1 MQAEGLIRSSFNP
14 SLKWLFR
21 SHSQDQEEKNF
32 VVAHNLVSRSSERL
46 LRLQQALLSVAPQWQ
61 LVDSVQLASSQAC
74 FKGMPDEAGVL
85 LLPSSSSL
93 QGKYRAQWRLL
104 EQRSLLIFIHEY
116 TRRAR
121 LAAVYI
127 SSVSRLLE
135 HQLKKSHL
143 APQQTPSTWSSC
155 RLNLGSLSQE
165 LRVHLTHWSCLFSKV
180 QSDDFLRRAVGQH
193 TRLLVKIKESL
204 DLLGLQALVLMEHYV
219 QAILSSVFQTDLDS
233 VPKEVLEDILTGT
246 YHYNHVVDEQR
257 GQHSASKLKTAVIQ
271 QARFSTLDSSLPRI
285 KSHHP
290 SPFSVKELMMILASY
305 HAESAAKQLHHWASE
320 PPCYFCQIHS
330 NHETCTCAHNST
342 SLSCGISTFRS
353 EWTWEQLHYTYLIS
367 SPLFSI
373 SRPTPQISCQNTST
387 TPPVYN
393 PALEN
398 RPSVSAN
405 PIATEHKEENSKK
418 DQSNQCQKCMSHSAF
433 TQTGVEALD
442 LAQPDLE
449 RKTRLESGALL
460 QTASPLLMSSQHL
473 QGMPPSRI
481 YRLQHS
487 SAELLFQVFVS
498 SSDLLAPLVS
508 HTPTPERLN
517 EQPLQTPVT
526 DVLNGKVD
534 STILSARVTNTPDS
548 VELNRESSKLNKDQ
562 NVERIQQE
570 WAELEITVP
579 DPTSRSEKEE
589 MFEAEMKTLEP
600 DLVCWSHSVQWLD
613 LGESLVFADLLEQYH
628 TLLRAFC
635 SRALWLQLQVP
646 VAGHTAGSINLQEH
660 HRGFQFIHRL
670 CQASDTG
677 QVPKESEVMLEDLSL
692 YVLLVTAHAQ
702 WDYELCRTLGS
713 TLTDKCLVNQR
724 SSFVVRSSKKDENVT
739 TSATMERFLLLL
751 PPLLS
756 SLRCHQSH
764 SRASGPFSL
773 FPCSL
778 QRQTVSLVLASVQL
792 SAVWVMSKAHQF
804 LSSWSLNKFLLI
816 TQGDLTVMRES
827 LEALVHQTKSLV
839 MNSHSDQQSTL
850 HTHSQLLL
858 QQQLE
863 TLDRARSALQTFSS
877 VMLRTFSS
885 DCKQRSGEIFEHTM
899 PPAVHWKPSRR
910 TGFPNS
916 PSEYASLAAQ
926 TVIGQV
932 LEGVAP
938 LSDDARV
945 QALSITMTAFMEAW
959 MEHILR
965 QKIKF
970 SVQGALQLKQDFDS
984 IREMIQSDQYGLS
997 AELHQQLLSLRVF
1010 QQVDSAV
1017 VCLLQQ
1023 PQAKPYVQSRSWEP
1037 FTRCCPA
1044 DRNRDSTDAA
1054 VGSSIANLRCMEGED
1069 LPQSDSSYTP
1079 TDLPPVDPSTP
1090 AEPYLAPSLVLGAA
1104 QQEWLDLRIQTS
1116 VRRWRLPGLPC
1127 LSNSEH

>member
-271 QARFSTLDSSLPRI
+271 QAHFSTLDSSLPRI

-660 HRGFQFIHRL
+660 HRGFQVIHRL

-899 PPAVHWKPSRR
+899 PPAVHWKPSHR

>member
-305 HAESAAKQLHHWASE
+305 HAESAAKQLHYWASE

-330 NHETCTCAHNST
+330 NHETCTCAHNSK

-387 TPPVYN
+387 TPPVYD

-405 PIATEHKEENSKK
+405 PTATEHKEENSKK

-613 LGESLVFADLLEQYH
+613 L
-628 TLLRAFC
+628 
-635 SRALWLQLQVP
+635 
-646 VAGHTAGSINLQEH
+646 AGHTAGSINLQEH
-660 HRGFQFIHRL
+660 HRGFQVIHRL

-899 PPAVHWKPSRR
+899 PPAVHWKPSHR

-916 PSEYASLAAQ
+916 PSEYAALAAQ

>member
-1 MQAEGLIRSSFNP
+1 
-14 SLKWLFR
+14 
-21 SHSQDQEEKNF
+21 
-32 VVAHNLVSRSSERL
+32 
-46 LRLQQALLSVAPQWQ
+46 
-61 LVDSVQLASSQAC
+61 
-74 FKGMPDEAGVL
+74 
-85 LLPSSSSL
+85 
-93 QGKYRAQWRLL
+93 
-104 EQRSLLIFIHEY
+104 
-116 TRRAR
+116 
-121 LAAVYI
+121 
-127 SSVSRLLE
+127 
-135 HQLKKSHL
+135 
-143 APQQTPSTWSSC
+143 
-155 RLNLGSLSQE
+155 
-165 LRVHLTHWSCLFSKV
+165 
-180 QSDDFLRRAVGQH
+180 
-193 TRLLVKIKESL
+193 
-204 DLLGLQALVLMEHYV
+204 
-219 QAILSSVFQTDLDS
+219 
-233 VPKEVLEDILTGT
+233 
-246 YHYNHVVDEQR
+246 
-257 GQHSASKLKTAVIQ
+257 
-271 QARFSTLDSSLPRI
+271 
-285 KSHHP
+285 
-290 SPFSVKELMMILASY
+290 
-305 HAESAAKQLHHWASE
+305 
-320 PPCYFCQIHS
+320 
-330 NHETCTCAHNST
+330 
-342 SLSCGISTFRS
+342 
-353 EWTWEQLHYTYLIS
+353 
-367 SPLFSI
+367 
-373 SRPTPQISCQNTST
+373 
-387 TPPVYN
+387 
-393 PALEN
+393 
-398 RPSVSAN
+398 
-405 PIATEHKEENSKK
+405 
-418 DQSNQCQKCMSHSAF
+418 
-433 TQTGVEALD
+433 
-442 LAQPDLE
+442 
-449 RKTRLESGALL
+449 
-460 QTASPLLMSSQHL
+460 MSSQHL
-473 QGMPPSRI
+473 QGMPLSRI
-481 YRLQHS
+481 CQLQHS

-534 STILSARVTNTPDS
+534 STILSARVPNTPDS
-548 VELNRESSKLNKDQ
+548 VELDRESSKLNKDQ

-589 MFEAEMKTLEP
+589 MFEADTKTLEP

-660 HRGFQFIHRL
+660 HRGFQVIHRL

-713 TLTDKCLVNQR
+713 TLTDKCLINQR
-724 SSFVVRSSKKDENVT
+724 SSFVVTSSEKDENVT

-764 SRASGPFSL
+764 SRATGPFSL
-773 FPCSL
+773 FPCTL

-792 SAVWVMSKAHQF
+792 PTVWVMSKAHQF

-827 LEALVHQTKSLV
+827 LEVMVHQTKSLV

-858 QQQLE
+858 QQQLG
-863 TLDRARSALQTFSS
+863 TLERARSALQTFSS

-899 PPAVHWKPSRR
+899 PPAVHWKPSHR

-1104 QQEWLDLRIQTS
+1104 QQDWLDLRIQTS
-1116 VRRWRLPGLPC
+1116 ARRWRLPGLPC

>member
-1 MQAEGLIRSSFNP
+1 MQAEVLIRSSFNP
-14 SLKWLFR
+14 SLKWLFWG
-21 SHSQDQEEKNF
+21 HGQDQEEKNF

-61 LVDSVQLASSQAC
+61 LVASARLSQVC

-135 HQLKKSHL
+135 HHRQHL
-143 APQQTPSTWSSC
+143 APQQTPSTSC
-155 RLNLGSLSQE
+155 RLDLGSLSQE
-165 LRVHLTHWSCLFSKV
+165 LRVHLNHWSCLFSKV
-180 QSDDFLRRAVGQH
+180 QSDHFLRRAAGQH
-193 TRLLVKIKESL
+193 TRLLLKIKESL

-246 YHYNHVVDEQR
+246 YHYNQVVDEQR
-257 GQHSASKLKTAVIQ
+257 GQHSASKLKTAVMQ
-271 QARFSTLDSSLPRI
+271 QAHFSTLDSSLPRI
-285 KSHHP
+285 KSHRP

-305 HAESAAKQLHHWASE
+305 HAEMAAKQLHYWASE

-330 NHETCTCAHNST
+330 NHETCTCAQNPT
-342 SLSCGISTFRS
+342 SLRSGISTLRS

-373 SRPTPQISCQNTST
+373 SRPTLQMSCQNKNT
-387 TPPVYN
+387 TLPVYTPDVHLN
-393 PALEN
+393 KPVVEN

-405 PIATEHKEENSKK
+405 PADTEHKEENSKRE
-418 DQSNQCQKCMSHSAF
+418 QSNRCQKRTSHSAF
-433 TQTGVEALD
+433 TQSGVEALD
-442 LAQPDLE
+442 LVQPDP
-449 RKTRLESGALL
+449 TRLESGALL
-460 QTASPLLMSSQHL
+460 QTASPLLMSSQRL
-473 QGMPPSRI
+473 RGVPPSRI
-481 YRLQHS
+481 CQPQRS

-517 EQPLQTPVT
+517 EQPLQTPAT
-526 DVLNGKVD
+526 DVVNGKVD
-534 STILSARVTNTPDS
+534 STILSARVPNTPDP
-548 VELNRESSKLNKDQ
+548 VELDRESSKLNKDQ

-589 MFEAEMKTLEP
+589 MFEADTKTLEP

-646 VAGHTAGSINLQEH
+646 VAGHTAGSLNLQEH
-660 HRGFQFIHRL
+660 HRGFQVIHRL
-670 CQASDTG
+670 CQASDAG

-692 YVLLVTAHAQ
+692 CVLLVTAHAQ

-713 TLTDKCLVNQR
+713 TLTDKCLINQR
-724 SSFVVRSSKKDENVT
+724 SSFVVTSSEKDENVT
-739 TSATMERFLLLL
+739 TSATMGRFLLLL

-756 SLRCHQSH
+756 SLRCRQSH

-773 FPCSL
+773 FPCTL
-778 QRQTVSLVLASVQL
+778 QRQTVGLVLASVQL
-792 SAVWVMSKAHQF
+792 PTVWVMSKAHQF

-827 LEALVHQTKSLV
+827 FEAMVHQTKSLV
-839 MNSHSDQQSTL
+839 MNSHSDQQSAL

-863 TLDRARSALQTFSS
+863 TLERARSALQTFSS

-899 PPAVHWKPSRR
+899 PPAVHWKPSHR

-984 IREMIQSDQYGLS
+984 IREMIQSNQYGLS

-1037 FTRCCPA
+1037 FSRCCPA
-1044 DRNRDSTDAA
+1044 DRNGDSTDAA

-1069 LPQSDSSYTP
+1069 LPQSDSSCTP

-1104 QQEWLDLRIQTS
+1104 QQDWLDLRIQTS
-1116 VRRWRLPGLPC
+1116 ARRWRLPGLSC

>member
-305 HAESAAKQLHHWASE
+305 HAESAAKQLHYWASE

-330 NHETCTCAHNST
+330 NHETCTCAHNSK

-387 TPPVYN
+387 TPPVYD

-405 PIATEHKEENSKK
+405 PTATEHKEENSKK

-660 HRGFQFIHRL
+660 HRGFQVIHRL

-899 PPAVHWKPSRR
+899 PPAVHWKPSHR

-916 PSEYASLAAQ
+916 PSEYAALAAQ

-997 AELHQQLLSLRVF
+997 AELHQQLLSLRYHHLSF
-1010 QQVDSAV
+1010 SLIH
-1017 VCLLQQ
+1017 CHLHLLV
-1023 PQAKPYVQSRSWEP
+1023 K
-1037 FTRCCPA
+1037 
-1044 DRNRDSTDAA
+1044 
-1054 VGSSIANLRCMEGED
+1054 
-1069 LPQSDSSYTP
+1069 
-1079 TDLPPVDPSTP
+1079 
-1090 AEPYLAPSLVLGAA
+1090 SLLN
-1104 QQEWLDLRIQTS
+1104 I
-1116 VRRWRLPGLPC
+1116 
-1127 LSNSEH
+1127 N

>member
-1 MQAEGLIRSSFNP
+1 
-14 SLKWLFR
+14 
-21 SHSQDQEEKNF
+21 
-32 VVAHNLVSRSSERL
+32 
-46 LRLQQALLSVAPQWQ
+46 
-61 LVDSVQLASSQAC
+61 C

-135 HQLKKSHL
+135 HHQQHL
-143 APQQTPSTWSSC
+143 SFCSLFQTPSTWSSC
-155 RLNLGSLSQE
+155 RLDLGSLSQE
-165 LRVHLTHWSCLFSKV
+165 LRVHLNHWSCLFSKV
-180 QSDDFLRRAVGQH
+180 QSDHFLRRAAGRH
-193 TRLLVKIKESL
+193 TRLLLKIKESL

-246 YHYNHVVDEQR
+246 YHYNQVVDEQR
-257 GQHSASKLKTAVIQ
+257 GQHSASKLKTAVMQ

-305 HAESAAKQLHHWASE
+305 HAEMAAKQLHYWASE
-320 PPCYFCQIHS
+320 
-330 NHETCTCAHNST
+330 TKCT
-342 SLSCGISTFRS
+342 
-353 EWTWEQLHYTYLIS
+353 
-367 SPLFSI
+367 
-373 SRPTPQISCQNTST
+373 
-387 TPPVYN
+387 
-393 PALEN
+393 
-398 RPSVSAN
+398 
-405 PIATEHKEENSKK
+405 
-418 DQSNQCQKCMSHSAF
+418 SHSAF

-442 LAQPDLE
+442 LVQPDP
-449 RKTRLESGALL
+449 TRLESGALL

-473 QGMPPSRI
+473 RGMPPSRI
-481 YRLQHS
+481 CQLQHS

-526 DVLNGKVD
+526 DVVNGKVD
-534 STILSARVTNTPDS
+534 STILSARLPNTPDP
-548 VELNRESSKLNKDQ
+548 VELHRESSKLNKDQ

-579 DPTSRSEKEE
+579 DPTS
-589 MFEAEMKTLEP
+589 
-600 DLVCWSHSVQWLD
+600 
-613 LGESLVFADLLEQYH
+613 
-628 TLLRAFC
+628 
-635 SRALWLQLQVP
+635 
-646 VAGHTAGSINLQEH
+646 
-660 HRGFQFIHRL
+660 
-670 CQASDTG
+670 
-677 QVPKESEVMLEDLSL
+677 
-692 YVLLVTAHAQ
+692 
-702 WDYELCRTLGS
+702 
-713 TLTDKCLVNQR
+713 
-724 SSFVVRSSKKDENVT
+724 
-739 TSATMERFLLLL
+739 
-751 PPLLS
+751 
-756 SLRCHQSH
+756 
-764 SRASGPFSL
+764 PFSL
-773 FPCSL
+773 FPCTL

-792 SAVWVMSKAHQF
+792 PTVWVMSKAHQF

-816 TQGDLTVMRES
+816 TQGDLT
-827 LEALVHQTKSLV
+827 TKSLV
-839 MNSHSDQQSTL
+839 MNSHGDQQSAL

-863 TLDRARSALQTFSS
+863 TLERARSALQTFSS

-899 PPAVHWKPSRR
+899 PPAVHWKPSHR

-1023 PQAKPYVQSRSWEP
+1023 PQAKPYVQPRSWEP
-1037 FTRCCPA
+1037 FTRCCKCHISLQRSNVPCDISEA
-1044 DRNRDSTDAA
+1044 RWACFLCA
-1054 VGSSIANLRCMEGED
+1054 H
-1069 LPQSDSSYTP
+1069 
-1079 TDLPPVDPSTP
+1079 
-1090 AEPYLAPSLVLGAA
+1090 SLVLGAA
-1104 QQEWLDLRIQTS
+1104 QQDWLDLRIQTS
-1116 VRRWRLPGLPC
+1116 ARRWRLPC
-1127 LSNSEH
+1127 LSHSEH

>member
-1 MQAEGLIRSSFNP
+1 
-14 SLKWLFR
+14 
-21 SHSQDQEEKNF
+21 
-32 VVAHNLVSRSSERL
+32 
-46 LRLQQALLSVAPQWQ
+46 
-61 LVDSVQLASSQAC
+61 
-74 FKGMPDEAGVL
+74 MPDEAGVL